1 MKIFAHL
8 GGLPSSILIGRSIRC
23 VGTILQII
31 SPCNPALRSHK
42 VPRCQLLLQAIRG
55 VFMLGAIAGDIIG
68 SAYEFHP
75 WKGAL
80 LLFPLFPRQAMFTD
94 DTVMTMAVA
103 KSIMES
109 EATGKDLASLL
120 VDNFH
125 SYGHA
130 YPDAG
135 YGGRFRTWLFT
146 RKRES
151 YGSFGNG
158 SAMRVSPAGWAAATL
173 EETEKLAE
181 ITAAVT
187 HDHPEG
193 IKGAQAVAG
202 SIFLA
207 RNGASK
213 EEIKAYVTNKYGYN
227 LERTIAEI
235 QPLYGFDETCQGSVP
250 EAIQAFLESDNY
262 ELAVRKAV
270 WLGGDADT
278 QADIAGAIAEAMYGI
293 PEEISKAALDRLDS
307 RLYEDYRT
315 WQAWLAEKR

>member
-1 MKIFAHL
+1 
-8 GGLPSSILIGRSIRC
+8 
-23 VGTILQII
+23 
-31 SPCNPALRSHK
+31 
-42 VPRCQLLLQAIRG
+42 
-55 VFMLGAIAGDIIG
+55 MLGAIAGDIIG

-80 LLFPLFPRQAMFTD
+80 LLFPLFPRKARFTD

-109 EATGKDLASLL
+109 EANRQDLASIL

-146 RKRES
+146 RKREP
-151 YGSFGNG
+151 YRSFGNG

-173 EETEKLAE
+173 AETEKLAE

-213 EEIKAYVTNKYGYN
+213 EEIKAYVTNNYGYDLN
-227 LERTIAEI
+227 RTIAEI
-235 QPLYGFDETCQGSVP
+235 QPLYSFDETCQGSVP
-250 EAIQAFLESDNY
+250 EAIQAFLESDNF
-262 ELAVRKAV
+262 EQAVRKAV

-307 RLYEDYRT
+307 RLYGDYRA
-315 WQAWLAEKR
+315 WQAWLAERR